1 MHHIFSKI
9 QFAADIGLSFPLFNF
24 MLVNEIQN
32 IQAKTILQ
40 HVKHPDPYFGIKYN
54 MNLYRGCQHA
64 CIYCDTRSECY
75 GIVDISKISVKE
87 NALDLLQKE
96 IKSKRKKGTIGFG
109 SMNDC
114 YMPIEKKYQYTC
126 KALEIIKQHRFPIH
140 IITKSNLVTRD
151 MELLQEIN
159 KIYAA
164 ITFTIT
170 CADDNLSKN
179 IELNAP
185 VSSERFKAMETL
197 SKNGIY
203 TGVIVTPILPFINDN
218 WDNVGAIIQ
227 KAKDSGAQYIFG
239 WMAVTMRDTQRKY
252 FYNEL
257 DKRYP
262 GLKQKYIVRFGNQ
275 YGCASPNAKELEEK
289 FNELCYKLNIDTRMK
304 FYEPNEP
311 EQMQLKF

>member
-1 MHHIFSKI
+1 M
-9 QFAADIGLSFPLFNF
+9 D
-24 MLVNEIQN
+24 EIIN
-32 IQAKTILQ
+32 IQAKKILQ
-40 HVKHPDPYFGIKYN
+40 HVKNIDPYFGIKYN

-75 GIVDISKISVKE
+75 GIIDISKISVKE
-87 NALDLLQKE
+87 NALELLPKE

-114 YMPIEKKYQYTC
+114 YMPIEKKMQFTR
-126 KALEIIKQHRFPIH
+126 KALEIIEQHRFPVH
-140 IITKSNLVTRD
+140 IITKSDLVTRD
-151 MELLQEIN
+151 IDILKEIN

-179 IELNAP
+179 IELNAA
-185 VSSERFKAMETL
+185 VSSRRFEAMENL

-218 WDNVGAIIQ
+218 WENIKTIIL
-227 KAKDSGAQYIFG
+227 KAKDAGAQYIFG
-239 WMAVTMRDTQRKY
+239 WMAVTMRDSQREY

-262 GLKQKYIVRFGNQ
+262 GLKQKYISKFGNQ

-289 FNELCYKLNIDTRMK
+289 FNELCDKLNIDTRMK
-304 FYEPNEP
+304 FYQPDEPK
-311 EQMQLKF
+311 QMQLNL